1 MMASRGSVGRGTLP
15 GKVSGR
21 YYDEAG
27 NELAIRADV
36 FNGLPPVRRPRVYD
50 HRGLRVVRLDVV
62 PHDIARP
69 ATTEAPRGAS
79 MLRTPWDVALGVIR
93 LFLRVMLLFARLV

>member
-1 MMASRGSVGRGTLP
+1 MVP
-15 GKVSGR
+15 GR

-62 PHDIARP
+62 PMISLAPPRRRLPVARP
-69 ATTEAPRGAS
+69 C
-79 MLRTPWDVALGVIR
+79 
-93 LFLRVMLLFARLV
+93 